1 MARNVVKAP
10 SLDERIA
17 NAVSQALALRGR
29 KSKTPVIP
37 ADEAEHDRVAR
48 VLRMQ
53 KGMRG
58 QILRHV
64 IRKGPGVFTYEGIH
78 AVEGLDWISPANV
91 AACLTH
97 IAWKMQGGEG
107 SGAVEPCGYTLAV
120 DGTGVNVRAMLSRVK
135 APAKKAQP
143 RKAKAL
149 PAPAPKTD
157 ENAA

>member
-1 MARNVVKAP
+1 MKKAVVT
-10 SLDERIA
+10 LDERIA
-17 NAVSQALALRGR
+17 NAVAQALALKGR
-29 KSKTPVIP
+29 KAKALVIP
-37 ADEAEHDRVAR
+37 ADESEHDRVAR

-78 AVEGLDWISPANV
+78 AIEGLDWISAANV

-107 SGAVEPCGYTLAV
+107 TGAVAPCGYTLAV

-135 APAKKAQP
+135 SPAKKTAP
-143 RKAKAL
+143 RKAKLLAP
-149 PAPAPKTD
+149 PADKGG